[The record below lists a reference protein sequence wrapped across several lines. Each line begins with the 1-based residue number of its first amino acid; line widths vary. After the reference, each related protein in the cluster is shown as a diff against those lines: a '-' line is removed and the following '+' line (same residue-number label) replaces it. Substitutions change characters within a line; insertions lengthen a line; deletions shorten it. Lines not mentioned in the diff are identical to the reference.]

1 MFLFTAVLN
10 IRTVLIINTISQ
22 GEKNIFIE
30 GFKMFVQQDE
40 ILEQR
45 NHNLKNKQLEITCN
59 QYFSFFG
66 DKNGHITLLT

>member
-40 ILEQR
+40 ILE
-45 NHNLKNKQLEITCN
+45 
-59 QYFSFFG
+59 
-66 DKNGHITLLT
+66 